1 MRWRDRSGTKER
13 TAARQGRELTDDCEA
28 FLAGT
33 LAERMERRGDFLPTW
48 VWMNLLAHGSP
59 QQLRACHSS
68 SRRASV
74 TRDWRQA
81 RYYLAMEIL
90 SAADRH
96 GSLEDLQRCILQP
109 LELAAA
115 AQPVL
120 DHWTTHHWSS
130 WVQAAVDT
138 YCEVHPHPHTPGV
151 DQPA

>member
-1 MRWRDRSGTKER
+1 VS
-13 TAARQGRELTDDCEA
+13 RQSRVLADDCEA

-33 LAERMERRGDFLPTW
+33 LAERMERRGEFLPTW
-48 VWMNLLAHGSP
+48 VWLNLLAHGSP
-59 QQLRACHSS
+59 EQLRACRSTGG
-68 SRRASV
+68 RRGS
-74 TRDWRQA
+74 TSRDWRHA

-96 GSLEDLQRCILQP
+96 GSLEGLQRSILQP

-115 AQPVL
+115 SQPVM

-130 WVQAAVDT
+130 WVQAAVDS
-138 YCEVHPHPHTPGV
+138 YCETHPYSGTPDV